1 MARWVNNPNVD
12 KGRGEVGRILASKCM

>member
-12 KGRGEVGRILASKCM
+12 KN